1 MQTTLT
7 PSQDRESRRAELL
20 TNGVANA
27 AITIQRSLSDKTDS
41 RAIMQAIM
49 GQIERVK
56 AGDLSDLEGRLV
68 AHIATLDSLFHEFM
82 DKAKAAPSP
91 RMLEMYTRLALK
103 AQSQAIRAAEAISG
117 MKMGP
122 LIVAKQVNMANGPQ
136 QVNNPQE
143 SVSE

>member
-1 MQTTLT
+1 METTLT
-7 PSQDRESRRAELL
+7 NSQDRESRRAELL

-27 AITIQRSLSDKTDS
+27 AVTIQHSLSDKTDS

-82 DKAKAAPSP
+82 DKARTAPSP

-136 QVNNPQE
+136 QVNNRQE
-143 SVSE
+143 SVSD

>member
-1 MQTTLT
+1 MQTTIT
-7 PSQDRESRRAELL
+7 PSQDRDTRRAELL

-27 AITIQRSLSDKTDS
+27 AITIQRSLSDKPDS
-41 RAIMQAIM
+41 KAIMQAIM
-49 GQIERVK
+49 GQIERVRG
-56 AGDLSDLEGRLV
+56 GDLSDLEGRLV

-103 AQSQAIRAAEAISG
+103 AQSQAIRAAEAITG

-136 QVNNPQE
+136 QVNNSPNSSAE
-143 SVSE
+143 

>member
-1 MQTTLT
+1 MRTTLT
-7 PSQDRESRRAELL
+7 QSQDRDTQRAELL
-20 TNGVANA
+20 INGVANA
-27 AITIQRSLSDKTDS
+27 AITIQRSLSTKTDS
-41 RAIMQAIM
+41 RAIMRAIM

-56 AGDLSDLEGRLV
+56 AGDLSDIERRLV

-91 RMLEMYTRLALK
+91 RMLEMYTRMALK

-136 QVNNPQE
+136 QVNNRQE

>member
-1 MQTTLT
+1 MQTALT
-7 PSQDRESRRAELL
+7 PSQDQESRRAELL

-41 RAIMQAIM
+41 RAIMRAIM

-82 DKAKAAPSP
+82 DKAKSAPSP

-103 AQSQAIRAAEAISG
+103 AQSQAIRAAEAVSG

-136 QVNNPQE
+136 QVNNRQE
-143 SVSE
+143 TANE

>member
-1 MQTTLT
+1 METTHT

-20 TNGVANA
+20 TSGVANA
-27 AITIQRSLSDKTDS
+27 AITIRRSLSDKTDS

-68 AHIATLDSLFHEFM
+68 AHIATLDNLFHEFM
-82 DKAKAAPSP
+82 YKAKSAPSP
-91 RMLEMYTRLALK
+91 RMQEMYTRLALK

-136 QVNNPQE
+136 QVNNRQE